1 MSIISHLAVLTRDF
15 ELLERGEKCSLVKRE
30 VVHLIIRA
38 RERERKDVHVAK
50 MNVKSNCF
58 I

>member
-1 MSIISHLAVLTRDF
+1 MLT
-15 ELLERGEKCSLVKRE
+15 GEKGSGALDYKGE
-30 VVHLIIRA
+30 G
-38 RERERKDVHVAK
+38 EREKKDVHVAK